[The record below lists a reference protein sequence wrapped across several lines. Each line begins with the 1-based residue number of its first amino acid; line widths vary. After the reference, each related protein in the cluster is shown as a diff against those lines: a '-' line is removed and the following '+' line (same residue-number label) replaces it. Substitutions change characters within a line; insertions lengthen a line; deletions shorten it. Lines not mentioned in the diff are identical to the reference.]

1 MQYFIVRAGD
11 GLKYGLLVFKRALE
25 YRFHYFKQSVG
36 LCFGDASFDI
46 KEIIISSTNT
56 SN

>member
-1 MQYFIVRAGD
+1 MQYFIVRAED
-11 GLKYGLLVFKRALE
+11 GLKYGLLVFKRALAK
-25 YRFHYFKQSVG
+25 RFHYFKQSVG

-46 KEIIISSTNT
+46 KEVFISPTNT